1 MANTLSTHSYR
12 EKYALSRLD
21 FGLRK
26 RLVAE
31 AICNV
36 DRSDAKVVKNPYIAT
51 GGATVQALAGTYSVG
66 NVTVTDDD
74 LSVTDEFIE
83 AGHIMDFEAVLQNF
97 DLFNAA
103 LDEMTDNVATEI
115 DKYVLNRLCE
125 DGTGT
130 YTTPAGGF
138 TTAAN
143 VKTIFANINAA
154 VAGYADAYR
163 GLYVVVE
170 NTDMT
175 GIIEASSDS
184 GYSFA
189 DAALNNGMVSNFQG
203 VDIYVVRT
211 GTFVDA
217 TIGTAT
223 VTNAGHRV
231 AGVKGA
237 ATYAAPRGMRYE
249 EKGVSGKTGKEVVV
263 YGYIG
268 FKQWA
273 TKAALT
279 IDITLA

>member
-1 MANTLSTHSYR
+1 MANSFSTHSYR

-21 FGLRK
+21 YNLRNM
-26 RLVAE
+26 LVAE
-31 AICNV
+31 AVCQV
-36 DRSDAKVVKNPYIAT
+36 DRSDAKVIKNPYIST

-66 NVTVTDDD
+66 NITVTDDD
-74 LSVTDEFIE
+74 LTVTDEFIE
-83 AGHIMDFEAVLQNF
+83 GGHVHDWAAVLQNF
-97 DLFNAA
+97 DLMNATI
-103 LDEMTDNVATEI
+103 DEMSYNIAEKI
-115 DKYVLNRLCE
+115 DVFVLNNLCE
-125 DGTGT
+125 DGTGS

-143 VKTIFANINAA
+143 VKTIFAQIQGK

-170 NTDMT
+170 NTDLP
-175 GIIEASSDS
+175 GIVEAAA
-184 GYSFA
+184 GAGFNFA
-189 DAALNNGMVSNFQG
+189 DAALNNGLVSNFMG

-211 GTFVDA
+211 GTFADA
-217 TIGTAT
+217 TLGTKT
-223 VTNAGHRV
+223 YTNAGHRV

-237 ATYAAPRGMRYE
+237 ATFAHPRGMRYE
-249 EKGVSGKTGKEVVV
+249 EKGVSGKTGKELVV

-273 TKAALT
+273 TKAGLT